1 MKNHDQWSSFIWFII
16 GLVISLY
23 SLKYGLGTF
32 SNPGPGFVPF
42 LAGLA
47 LGSLSLVVF
56 FQQFSKAGGGRIR
69 ELWTQRN
76 WPTMI
81 MVMAALILYTI
92 LFRYVGF
99 IVDTFLLTAFLFRA
113 MEPMS
118 WKKVLAGSVSTA
130 LGSYLIFELWLQAQ
144 LPSGFL
150 GF

>member
-1 MKNHDQWSSFIWFII
+1 MKNQDQWSSFIWFIS
-16 GLVISLY
+16 GLAISLY
-23 SLKYGLGTF
+23 SLKYGLGNF

-47 LGSLSLVVF
+47 LGGLSLIVF
-56 FQQFSKAGGGRIR
+56 FQQFSRPGGERVR
-69 ELWTQRN
+69 ELWAQRN

-92 LFRYVGF
+92 LFHSLGF
-99 IVDTFLLTAFLFRA
+99 IVDTFFLTAFLFRV

-118 WKKVLAGSVSTA
+118 WKKVLAGSLSTA